1 LRNHG
6 TLTVGS
12 SASEAWINMF
22 FLERACM
29 QQVMA
34 LSVGRDNIL
43 IAPEAAQAEV
53 GNQTRNG
60 MGMVSNLA
68 WPGLLRRLDRELPG
82 YDD

>member
-1 LRNHG
+1 MKFTPHMYQEK
-6 TLTVGS
+6 
-12 SASEAWINMF
+12 AIAF

-34 LSVGRDNIL
+34 LSTGRDNVL
-43 IAPEAAQAEV
+43 IAPEAAQNEV
-53 GNQTRNG
+53 RGQTRNG
-60 MGMVSNLA
+60 MGMASGLA